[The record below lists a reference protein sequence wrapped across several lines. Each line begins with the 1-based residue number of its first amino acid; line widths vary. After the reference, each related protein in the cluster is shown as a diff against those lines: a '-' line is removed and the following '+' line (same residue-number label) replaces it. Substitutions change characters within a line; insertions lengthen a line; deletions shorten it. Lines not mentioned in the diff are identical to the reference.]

1 MLKCEIKSL
10 KIVKTREI
18 VACQA
23 EQIRKDKSAKLK
35 LQRFKQKWIKEVLI
49 FVIDS
54 VELR

>member
-35 LQRFKQKWIKEVLI
+35 LQRFKQK
-49 FVIDS
+49 
-54 VELR
+54 

>member
-1 MLKCEIKSL
+1 M
-10 KIVKTREI
+10 KTRKI